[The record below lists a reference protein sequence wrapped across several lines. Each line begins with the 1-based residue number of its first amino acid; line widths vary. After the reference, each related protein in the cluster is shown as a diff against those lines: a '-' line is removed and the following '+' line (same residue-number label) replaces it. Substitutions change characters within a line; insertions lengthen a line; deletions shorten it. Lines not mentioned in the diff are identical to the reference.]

1 MWLMWLKR
9 DCVFSGFGDSV
20 RNASGAPKSPETEG
34 VLTARLADAWA
45 STSEEVR
52 RDDGERPLSKGLRSR
67 LLIPDKHFPAPEKML
82 LMLVAADST
91 VVGEPKSWL
100 SKSKDK

>member
-1 MWLMWLKR
+1 MWLER

-20 RNASGAPKSPETEG
+20 RSASGVSKSPETDA

-45 STSEEVR
+45 STSEDVR

-67 LLIPDKHFPAPEKML
+67 LLIPAKRFPAPEKML
-82 LMLVAADST
+82 PMLVADDST
-91 VVGEPKSWL
+91 VFGEPKS
-100 SKSKDK
+100 